1 MAHQYS
7 VEIHEFLG
15 EKLKEIHSALEEA
28 RSKGEETAI
37 RYQEG
42 RLELL
47 NQMRKHMTDKFDLA
61 NQKYY

>member
-15 EKLKEIHSALEEA
+15 DNLKKARSALEEA
-28 RSKGEETAI
+28 QKAGDKKAVEHQQGRIEE
-37 RYQEG
+37 
-42 RLELL
+42 L
-47 NQMRKHMTDKFDLA
+47 NFFRTMLTEKFDLS